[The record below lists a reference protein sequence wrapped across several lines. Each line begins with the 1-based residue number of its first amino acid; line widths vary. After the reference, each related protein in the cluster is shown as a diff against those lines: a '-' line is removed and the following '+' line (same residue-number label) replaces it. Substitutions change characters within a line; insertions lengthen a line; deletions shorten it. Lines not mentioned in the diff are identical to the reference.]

1 MKGAI
6 RLGSIRGIEIGF
18 HYNWLLIFFLVAWSL
33 AMSYFPQAYPGWTRL
48 VYWTTGVIASLLL
61 FVSVLLHELA
71 HSFVAQARGLPVRSI
86 TLFIFGGVSNI
97 VREAEKPKTEFAMA
111 VVGPL
116 TSLVIAGV
124 FYGIFLIVPNKLGP
138 LAALL
143 SYLALINAS
152 LAIFNLIPGF
162 PLDGGRVLRSIL
174 WGATGNLVKAT
185 NIAGRVGLVFGWGL
199 IAFGLGS
206 MFGIS
211 LFGIRLGFLGGLWMA
226 FIGWFLSSAAES
238 SRQETTVQEYL
249 KGFKVK
255 DVMATNPQ
263 TISPAATVMEVVQGI
278 FNQYHRRAVPVA
290 RDGKLIGIVTLTN
303 IRGLPQER
311 WANTPVESIMT
322 RAPLQCVSPEDDLAK
337 AMAMIAE
344 QDVNQVLV
352 CTDSGLV
359 GIISRADI
367 IRHLQFTQE
376 LGMRRKS

>member
-6 RLGSIRGIEIGF
+6 RLGSIRGIEIGV

-33 AMSYFPQAYPGWTRL
+33 AMGYFPQSYPGWTSL
-48 VYWTTGVIASLLL
+48 VYWTTGVIASILL

-97 VREAEKPKTEFAMA
+97 VREAENPRTEFAMSA
-111 VVGPL
+111 VGPL
-116 TSLVIAGV
+116 SSLVIAGV
-124 FYGIFLIVPNKLGP
+124 FYVLFLVVPNKLDP

-143 SYLALINAS
+143 SYLALINAF
-152 LAIFNLIPGF
+152 LAVFNLIPGF
-162 PLDGGRVLRSIL
+162 PLDGGRVLRSII

-199 IAFGLGS
+199 IGVGLFQILTGN
-206 MFGIS
+206 
-211 LFGIRLGFLGGLWMA
+211 FLGGIWIA

-238 SRQETTVQEYL
+238 SRQGTTAQEYL

-255 DVMATNPQ
+255 DVMTPNPQ
-263 TISPAATVMEVVQGI
+263 TIGPGATVLEVVQGI
-278 FNQYHRRAVPVA
+278 FSQYHRRAVPVA
-290 RDGKLIGIVTLTN
+290 RDGKLVGIVTLTN
-303 IRGLPQER
+303 IRGLPQEK
-311 WANTPVESIMT
+311 WAITPVEAIMT
-322 RAPLQCVSPEDDLAK
+322 KAPLQCVSPEDDLAR

-352 CTDSGLV
+352 CTDGGLV

-367 IRHLQFTQE
+367 IRHLQYTQE
-376 LGMRRKS
+376 LRMRRKA

>member
-6 RLGSIRGIEIGF
+6 RLGSIRGIEIGV

-33 AMSYFPQAYPGWTRL
+33 AMGYFPQSYPGWTSL
-48 VYWTTGVIASLLL
+48 VYWTTGVIASILL

-97 VREAEKPKTEFAMA
+97 VREAENPKTEFAMA

-116 TSLVIAGV
+116 SSLVIAGV
-124 FYGIFLIVPNKLGP
+124 FYGLFLVVPNKLNP

-143 SYLALINAS
+143 SYLALINAF
-152 LAIFNLIPGF
+152 LAVFNLIPGF
-162 PLDGGRVLRSIL
+162 PLDGGRVLRSII

-185 NIAGRVGLVFGWGL
+185 NIAATVGRLFGWGL
-199 IAFGLGS
+199 IGVGLFQILRGN
-206 MFGIS
+206 
-211 LFGIRLGFLGGLWMA
+211 FLGGLWIA
-226 FIGWFLSSAAES
+226 FIGWFLSNAADS

-249 KGFKVK
+249 KDFKVK
-255 DVMATNPQ
+255 DVMTPNPQ
-263 TISPAATVMEVVQGI
+263 TISPGATVLEVVQGI
-278 FNQYHRRAVPVA
+278 FSQYHRRAVPVA
-290 RDGKLIGIVTLTN
+290 RDGKLVGIVTLTN
-303 IRGLPQER
+303 IRGLPQEK
-311 WANTPVESIMT
+311 WTITPVEAIMT
-322 RAPLQCVSPEDDLAK
+322 KAPLQCVSPEDDLAR

-367 IRHLQFTQE
+367 IRHLQYTQE
-376 LGMRRKS
+376 LRMRRKA

>member
-6 RLGSIRGIEIGF
+6 RLGSIRGIEIGV

-33 AMSYFPQAYPGWTRL
+33 AMGYFPQSYPGWTQL
-48 VYWTTGVIASLLL
+48 AYWTTGVIASILL

-97 VREAEKPKTEFAMA
+97 VREAENPRTEFAMA

-116 TSLVIAGV
+116 SSLVSAGV
-124 FYGIFLIVPNKLGP
+124 FYGLFLVVPNKLDP

-143 SYLALINAS
+143 SYLALINAF
-152 LAIFNLIPGF
+152 LAVFNLIPGF
-162 PLDGGRVLRSIL
+162 PLDGGRVLRSII

-185 NIAGRVGLVFGWGL
+185 NIAATVGRLFGWGL
-199 IAFGLGS
+199 IGVGLFQILRGN
-206 MFGIS
+206 
-211 LFGIRLGFLGGLWMA
+211 FLGGLWIA
-226 FIGWFLSSAAES
+226 FIGWFLSNAADS

-255 DVMATNPQ
+255 DVMTPNPQ
-263 TISPAATVMEVVQGI
+263 TISPGATVLEVVQGI
-278 FNQYHRRAVPVA
+278 FSQYHRRAVPVA
-290 RDGKLIGIVTLTN
+290 RDDKLVGIVTLTN
-303 IRGLPQER
+303 IRGLPQEK
-311 WANTPVESIMT
+311 WAITPVEAIMT
-322 RAPLQCVSPEDDLAK
+322 KAPLQCVSPEDDLAR
-337 AMAMIAE
+337 AMALIAE

-367 IRHLQFTQE
+367 IRHLQYTQE
-376 LGMRRKS
+376 LRMRRKA

>member
-6 RLGSIRGIEIGF
+6 RLGSIRGIEIGV

-33 AMSYFPQAYPGWTRL
+33 AMGYFPQSYPGWTSL
-48 VYWTTGVIASLLL
+48 VYWTTGVIASILL

-97 VREAEKPKTEFAMA
+97 VREAENPKTEFAMA

-116 TSLVIAGV
+116 SSLVIAGV
-124 FYGIFLIVPNKLGP
+124 FYGLFLVVPNKLDP

-143 SYLALINAS
+143 SYLALINAF
-152 LAIFNLIPGF
+152 LAVFNLIPGF
-162 PLDGGRVLRSIL
+162 PLDGGRVLRSII

-185 NIAGRVGLVFGWGL
+185 NIAATVGRLFGWGL
-199 IAFGLGS
+199 IGVGLFQILRGN
-206 MFGIS
+206 
-211 LFGIRLGFLGGLWMA
+211 FLGGLWIA
-226 FIGWFLSSAAES
+226 FIGWFLSNAADS

-249 KGFKVK
+249 KDFKVK
-255 DVMATNPQ
+255 DVMTPNPQ
-263 TISPAATVMEVVQGI
+263 TISPGATVLEVVQGI
-278 FNQYHRRAVPVA
+278 FSQYHRRAVPVA
-290 RDGKLIGIVTLTN
+290 RDGKLVGIVTLTN
-303 IRGLPQER
+303 IRGLPQEK
-311 WANTPVESIMT
+311 WAITPVEAIMT
-322 RAPLQCVSPEDDLAK
+322 KAPLQCVSPEDDLAR
-337 AMAMIAE
+337 AMALIAE

-367 IRHLQFTQE
+367 IRHLQYTQE
-376 LGMRRKS
+376 LRMRRKA

>member
-6 RLGSIRGIEIGF
+6 RLGSIRGIEIGV

-33 AMSYFPQAYPGWTRL
+33 AMGYFPQSYPGWTQL
-48 VYWTTGVIASLLL
+48 AYWTTGVIASILL

-97 VREAEKPKTEFAMA
+97 VREAENPRTEFAMA

-116 TSLVIAGV
+116 SSLVIAGV
-124 FYGIFLIVPNKLGP
+124 FYGLFLVVPNKLDP

-143 SYLALINAS
+143 SYLALINAF
-152 LAIFNLIPGF
+152 LAVFNLIPGF
-162 PLDGGRVLRSIL
+162 PLDGGRVLRSII

-185 NIAGRVGLVFGWGL
+185 NIAATVGRLFGWGL
-199 IAFGLGS
+199 IGVGLFQILRGN
-206 MFGIS
+206 
-211 LFGIRLGFLGGLWMA
+211 FLGGLWIA
-226 FIGWFLSSAAES
+226 FIGWFLSNAADS

-255 DVMATNPQ
+255 DVMTPNPQ
-263 TISPAATVMEVVQGI
+263 TISPGATVLEVVQGI
-278 FNQYHRRAVPVA
+278 FSQYHRRAVPVA
-290 RDGKLIGIVTLTN
+290 RDGKLVGIVTLTN
-303 IRGLPQER
+303 IRGLPQEK
-311 WANTPVESIMT
+311 WTITPVEAIMT
-322 RAPLQCVSPEDDLAK
+322 KAPLQCVSPEDDLAR

-367 IRHLQFTQE
+367 IRHLQYTQE
-376 LGMRRKS
+376 LRMRRKA

>member
-6 RLGSIRGIEIGF
+6 RLGSIRSIEIGV

-33 AMSYFPQAYPGWTRL
+33 AMGYFPQSYPGWTQL
-48 VYWTTGVIASLLL
+48 VYWTTGVIASILL

-97 VREAEKPKTEFAMA
+97 VREAENPRTEFAMA

-116 TSLVIAGV
+116 SSLVIAGV
-124 FYGIFLIVPNKLGP
+124 FYGLFLVVPNKLDP

-143 SYLALINAS
+143 SYLALINAF
-152 LAIFNLIPGF
+152 LAVFNLIPGF
-162 PLDGGRVLRSIL
+162 PLDGGRVLRSII

-185 NIAGRVGLVFGWGL
+185 NIAATVGRLFGWGL
-199 IAFGLGS
+199 IGVGLFQILRGN
-206 MFGIS
+206 
-211 LFGIRLGFLGGLWMA
+211 FLGGLWIA
-226 FIGWFLSSAAES
+226 FIGWFLSNAADS

-255 DVMATNPQ
+255 DVMTPNPQ
-263 TISPAATVMEVVQGI
+263 TISPGATVLEVVQGI
-278 FNQYHRRAVPVA
+278 FSQYHRRAVPVA
-290 RDGKLIGIVTLTN
+290 RDGKLVGIVTLTN
-303 IRGLPQER
+303 IRGLPQEK
-311 WANTPVESIMT
+311 WTITPVEAIMT
-322 RAPLQCVSPEDDLAK
+322 KAPLQCVSPEDDLAR

-367 IRHLQFTQE
+367 IRHLQYTQE
-376 LGMRRKS
+376 LRMRRKA

>member
-6 RLGSIRGIEIGF
+6 RLGSIRGIEIGV

-33 AMSYFPQAYPGWTRL
+33 AMSYFPQSYPGWTSL
-48 VYWTTGVIASLLL
+48 VYWITGVIASILL

-97 VREAEKPKTEFAMA
+97 VREAENPRTEFAMA

-116 TSLVIAGV
+116 SSLVIAGV
-124 FYGIFLIVPNKLGP
+124 FYGLFLVVPNKLDP

-143 SYLALINAS
+143 SYLAGINAL
-152 LAIFNLIPGF
+152 LAVFNLIPGF
-162 PLDGGRVLRSIL
+162 PLDGGRVLRSII

-199 IAFGLGS
+199 IGVGLFQILAGN
-206 MFGIS
+206 
-211 LFGIRLGFLGGLWMA
+211 FLGGIWIA

-249 KGFKVK
+249 KGFRVK
-255 DVMATNPQ
+255 DVMTPNPQ
-263 TISPAATVMEVVQGI
+263 TIGPGATVLEVVQGI
-278 FNQYHRRAVPVA
+278 FSQYHRRAVPVA
-290 RDGKLIGIVTLTN
+290 RDGKLVGIVTLTN
-303 IRGLPQER
+303 IRGLPQEK
-311 WANTPVESIMT
+311 WAITPVEAIMS
-322 RAPLQCVSPEDDLAK
+322 RAPLQCVSPEDNLAR

-359 GIISRADI
+359 GILSRADI
-367 IRHLQFTQE
+367 IRHLQYTQE
-376 LGMRRKS
+376 LRMRRKA

>member
-6 RLGSIRGIEIGF
+6 RLGSIRGIEIGV

-33 AMSYFPQAYPGWTRL
+33 AMGYFPQSYPGWTQL
-48 VYWTTGVIASLLL
+48 TYWTTGVIASILL

-97 VREAEKPKTEFAMA
+97 MREAENPRTEFAMA

-116 TSLVIAGV
+116 SSLVIAGV
-124 FYGIFLIVPNKLGP
+124 FYGLFLVVPNKLDP

-143 SYLALINAS
+143 SYLALINAF
-152 LAIFNLIPGF
+152 LAVFNLIPGF
-162 PLDGGRVLRSIL
+162 PLDGGRVLRSII

-185 NIAGRVGLVFGWGL
+185 NIAATVGRLFGWGL
-199 IAFGLGS
+199 IGVGLFQILRGN
-206 MFGIS
+206 
-211 LFGIRLGFLGGLWMA
+211 FLGGLWIA
-226 FIGWFLSSAAES
+226 FIGWFLSNAADS
-238 SRQETTVQEYL
+238 SRQGTTVQEYL

-255 DVMATNPQ
+255 DVMTPNPQ
-263 TISPAATVMEVVQGI
+263 TISPGATVLEVVQGI
-278 FNQYHRRAVPVA
+278 FSQYHRRAVPVA
-290 RDGKLIGIVTLTN
+290 RDGKLVGIVTLTN
-303 IRGLPQER
+303 IRGLPQEK
-311 WANTPVESIMT
+311 WAITPVEAIMT
-322 RAPLQCVSPEDDLAK
+322 KAPLQCVSPEDDLAR
-337 AMAMIAE
+337 AMALIAE

-367 IRHLQFTQE
+367 IRHLQYTQE
-376 LGMRRKS
+376 LRMRRKA

>member
-6 RLGSIRGIEIGF
+6 RLGSIRGIEIGV

-33 AMSYFPQAYPGWTRL
+33 AMGYFPQSYLGWTQL
-48 VYWTTGVIASLLL
+48 AYWTTGVIASILL

-97 VREAEKPKTEFAMA
+97 VREAENPRTEFAMA

-116 TSLVIAGV
+116 SSLVIAGV
-124 FYGIFLIVPNKLGP
+124 FYGLFLVVPNKLDP

-143 SYLALINAS
+143 SYLALINAF
-152 LAIFNLIPGF
+152 LAVFNLIPGF
-162 PLDGGRVLRSIL
+162 PLDGGRVLRSII

-185 NIAGRVGLVFGWGL
+185 NIAATVGRLFGWGL
-199 IAFGLGS
+199 IGVGLFQILRGN
-206 MFGIS
+206 
-211 LFGIRLGFLGGLWMA
+211 FLGGLWIA
-226 FIGWFLSSAAES
+226 FIGWFLSNAADS

-255 DVMATNPQ
+255 DVMTPNPQ
-263 TISPAATVMEVVQGI
+263 TISPGATVLEVVQGI
-278 FNQYHRRAVPVA
+278 FSQYHRRAVPVA
-290 RDGKLIGIVTLTN
+290 RDGKLVGIVTLTN
-303 IRGLPQER
+303 IRGLPQEK
-311 WANTPVESIMT
+311 WAITPVGAIMT
-322 RAPLQCVSPEDDLAK
+322 KAPLQCVSPEDDLAR

-367 IRHLQFTQE
+367 IRHLQYTQE
-376 LGMRRKS
+376 LRMRRKA

>member
-6 RLGSIRGIEIGF
+6 RLGSIRGIEIGV

-33 AMSYFPQAYPGWTRL
+33 AMGYFPQSYPGWTSL
-48 VYWTTGVIASLLL
+48 VYWITGVIASILL

-97 VREAEKPKTEFAMA
+97 VREAENPRTEFAMA

-116 TSLVIAGV
+116 SSLVIAGV
-124 FYGIFLIVPNKLGP
+124 FYSLFLVVPNKLDP

-143 SYLALINAS
+143 SYLALINAF
-152 LAIFNLIPGF
+152 LAVFNLIPGF
-162 PLDGGRVLRSIL
+162 PLDGGRVLRSII

-185 NIAGRVGLVFGWGL
+185 NIAATVGRLFGWGL
-199 IAFGLGS
+199 IGVGLFQILRGN
-206 MFGIS
+206 
-211 LFGIRLGFLGGLWMA
+211 FLGGLWIA
-226 FIGWFLSSAAES
+226 FIGWFLSNAADS

-255 DVMATNPQ
+255 DVMTPNPQ
-263 TISPAATVMEVVQGI
+263 TISPGATVLEVVQGI
-278 FNQYHRRAVPVA
+278 FSQYHRRAVPVA
-290 RDGKLIGIVTLTN
+290 RDGKLVGIVTLTN
-303 IRGLPQER
+303 IRGLPQEK
-311 WANTPVESIMT
+311 WAITPVEAIMT
-322 RAPLQCVSPEDDLAK
+322 KAPLQCVSPEDDLAR

-367 IRHLQFTQE
+367 IRHLQYTQE
-376 LGMRRKS
+376 LRMRRKA

>member
-6 RLGSIRGIEIGF
+6 RLGSIRGIEIGV

-33 AMSYFPQAYPGWTRL
+33 AMGYFPQSYPGWTSL
-48 VYWTTGVIASLLL
+48 VYWTTGVIASILL

-97 VREAEKPKTEFAMA
+97 VREAENPRTEFAMA

-116 TSLVIAGV
+116 SSLVIAGV
-124 FYGIFLIVPNKLGP
+124 FYGLFLVVPNKLDP

-143 SYLALINAS
+143 SYLALINAF
-152 LAIFNLIPGF
+152 LAVFNLIPGF
-162 PLDGGRVLRSIL
+162 PLDGGRVLRSII

-199 IAFGLGS
+199 IGVGLFQILTGN
-206 MFGIS
+206 
-211 LFGIRLGFLGGLWMA
+211 FLGGIWIA

-238 SRQETTVQEYL
+238 SRQGTTAQEYL

-255 DVMATNPQ
+255 DVMTPNPQ
-263 TISPAATVMEVVQGI
+263 TIGPGATVLEVVQGI
-278 FNQYHRRAVPVA
+278 FSQYHRRAVPVA
-290 RDGKLIGIVTLTN
+290 RDGKLVGIVTLTN
-303 IRGLPQER
+303 IRGLPQEK
-311 WANTPVESIMT
+311 WAITPVEAIMT
-322 RAPLQCVSPEDDLAK
+322 KAPLQCVSPEDDLAR

-367 IRHLQFTQE
+367 IRHLQYTQE
-376 LGMRRKS
+376 LRIRRKA

>member
-6 RLGSIRGIEIGF
+6 RLGSIRGIEIGV

-33 AMSYFPQAYPGWTRL
+33 AQGYFPQAYPGWTSL
-48 VYWTTGVIASLLL
+48 VYWTTGVIASILL
-61 FVSVLLHELA
+61 FVSVLLHEMA

-97 VREAEKPKTEFAMA
+97 VREAEKPRTEFAMA

-116 TSLVIAGV
+116 TSFVLA
-124 FYGIFLIVPNKLGP
+124 GIFWGLFFIVPNKLGS

-143 SYLALINAS
+143 YYLAFINAL
-152 LAIFNLIPGF
+152 LAAFNLIPGF
-162 PLDGGRVLRSIL
+162 PLDGGRVLRSII

-199 IAFGLGS
+199 IGVGL
-206 MFGIS
+206 FQI
-211 LFGIRLGFLGGLWMA
+211 LARNFLGGIWIA

-255 DVMATNPQ
+255 DVMTPNPQ
-263 TISPAATVMEVVQGI
+263 TIGLGATVLEVVQGI
-278 FNQYHRRAVPVA
+278 FSQYHRRAVPVA
-290 RDGKLIGIVTLTN
+290 RDGKLVGIVTLTN
-303 IRGLPQER
+303 IRGLPQEK
-311 WANTPVESIMT
+311 WAITPVEAIMT
-322 RAPLQCVSPEDDLAK
+322 KAPLQCVSPEDDLAR

-359 GIISRADI
+359 GILSRADI
-367 IRHLQFTQE
+367 IRHLQYTQE
-376 LGMRRKS
+376 LRMRRKA

>member
-6 RLGSIRGIEIGF
+6 RLGSIRGIEIGV

-33 AMSYFPQAYPGWTRL
+33 AMGYFPQSYLGWTQL
-48 VYWTTGVIASLLL
+48 VYWTTGVIASILL

-97 VREAEKPKTEFAMA
+97 VREAENPRTEFAMA

-116 TSLVIAGV
+116 SSLVIAGV
-124 FYGIFLIVPNKLGP
+124 FYGLFLVVPNKLDP

-143 SYLALINAS
+143 SYLALINAF
-152 LAIFNLIPGF
+152 LAVFNLIPGF
-162 PLDGGRVLRSIL
+162 PLDGGRVLRSII

-185 NIAGRVGLVFGWGL
+185 NIAATVGRLFGWGL
-199 IAFGLGS
+199 IGVGLFQILRGN
-206 MFGIS
+206 
-211 LFGIRLGFLGGLWMA
+211 FLGGLWIA
-226 FIGWFLSSAAES
+226 FIGWFLSNAADS

-255 DVMATNPQ
+255 DVMTPNPQ
-263 TISPAATVMEVVQGI
+263 TISPGATVLEVVQGI
-278 FNQYHRRAVPVA
+278 FRQYHRRAVPVA
-290 RDGKLIGIVTLTN
+290 RDGKLVGIVTLTN
-303 IRGLPQER
+303 IRGLPQEK
-311 WANTPVESIMT
+311 WAITPVEAIMT
-322 RAPLQCVSPEDDLAK
+322 KAPLQCVSPEDDLAR

-367 IRHLQFTQE
+367 IRHLQYTQE
-376 LGMRRKS
+376 LRMRRKA

>member
-6 RLGSIRGIEIGF
+6 RLGSIRGIEIGV

-33 AMSYFPQAYPGWTRL
+33 AMGYFPQSYPGWTSL
-48 VYWTTGVIASLLL
+48 VYWTTGVIASILL

-97 VREAEKPKTEFAMA
+97 VREAENPRTEFAMSA
-111 VVGPL
+111 VGPL
-116 TSLVIAGV
+116 SSLVIAGV
-124 FYGIFLIVPNKLGP
+124 FYVLFLVVPNKLDP

-143 SYLALINAS
+143 SYLALINAF
-152 LAIFNLIPGF
+152 LAVFNLIPGF
-162 PLDGGRVLRSIL
+162 PLDGGRVLRSII

-199 IAFGLGS
+199 IGVGLFQILTGN
-206 MFGIS
+206 
-211 LFGIRLGFLGGLWMA
+211 FLGGIWIA

-238 SRQETTVQEYL
+238 SRQGTTAQEYL

-255 DVMATNPQ
+255 DVMTPNPQ
-263 TISPAATVMEVVQGI
+263 TIGPGATVLEVVQGI
-278 FNQYHRRAVPVA
+278 FSQYHRRAVPVA
-290 RDGKLIGIVTLTN
+290 RDGKLVGIVTLTN
-303 IRGLPQER
+303 IRGLPQEK
-311 WANTPVESIMT
+311 WAITPVEAIMT
-322 RAPLQCVSPEDDLAK
+322 KAPLQCVSPEDDLAR

-367 IRHLQFTQE
+367 IRHLQYTQE
-376 LGMRRKS
+376 LRIRRKA